1 MNGEL
6 VDLHGQ
12 PLRQSMGYSG
22 GGTGFGGQ
30 LAEWLPAPESADVA
44 LLPSIQLGNA
54 RADDLVR
61 NNGIAANAVEIHKD
75 HIVGHMFRLSYRPNW
90 RWLGMSEADSHA
102 FIEDVEAAWMEFCDP
117 VFGSM
122 DVEGRR
128 SFTEF
133 IREGVG
139 VHTFNGEIF
148 VQPVWDTEST
158 SLFRTKFK
166 TISPKRV
173 STPGYGTGDRFMRAG
188 VEINRYGKALAY
200 HVQEDDWPGY
210 GVSNWTRIAATL
222 PSGRPGMIHV
232 FQPQEDGQTRGAN
245 QFYSV
250 MERLKMLDTLQA
262 TQLQS
267 AVVRAMY
274 AATIESTLDSEKAF
288 EYIAG
293 VGDGGKN
300 PLNTIMKGYA
310 RYYATNTVK
319 LGGVRIPHLY
329 PGDSLNLQTAQNA
342 DNGFSELEKALL
354 RYIAAGLGVSY
365 EQLSRDYSQVSY
377 SSARASDWDYR
388 EGERQGAAGGAKGD
402 KKSGKVGVRY
412 FDARDGRTR
421 EVKVDVESTDKRH
434 PFTQPDQGTAKHCAE
449 SKVKRVQKVGRQM
462 TITLPCRPE
471 LLKAG
476 AEMRFVTQGF
486 GVREDHHW
494 QAESVEFSLVP
505 GQGFT
510 LNLSL
515 TTDISAKGKASGKK
529 KGVNYFG

>member
-377 SSARASDWDYR
+377 SSARASANESWRYFMGKRKFVASRLASQMFACWLEEALIRGVIRSPKSRFSFWEARSGWCRAEWIGAGRMAIDGLKEVQEAVMRIEGGLSTYEKELALMGDDYQEIFRQQLR
-388 EGERQGAAGGAKGD
+388 ESQERQAAGLPRPIWIKDTFQQQIRQTTGEKGD
-402 KKSGKVGVRY
+402 
-412 FDARDGRTR
+412 
-421 EVKVDVESTDKRH
+421 
-434 PFTQPDQGTAKHCAE
+434 
-449 SKVKRVQKVGRQM
+449 
-462 TITLPCRPE
+462 
-471 LLKAG
+471 
-476 AEMRFVTQGF
+476 
-486 GVREDHHW
+486 
-494 QAESVEFSLVP
+494 
-505 GQGFT
+505 
-510 LNLSL
+510 
-515 TTDISAKGKASGKK
+515 AS
-529 KGVNYFG
+529 

>member
-173 STPGYGTGDRFMRAG
+173 STPGYGNLTLGDLVKTVATENGLKARVAEKLAG
-188 VEINRYGKALAY
+188 ISIT
-200 HVQEDDWPGY
+200 HVDQ
-210 GVSNWTRIAATL
+210 VA
-222 PSGRPGMIHV
+222 
-232 FQPQEDGQTRGAN
+232 
-245 QFYSV
+245 
-250 MERLKMLDTLQA
+250 
-262 TQLQS
+262 
-267 AVVRAMY
+267 
-274 AATIESTLDSEKAF
+274 ESDA
-288 EYIAG
+288 
-293 VGDGGKN
+293 
-300 PLNTIMKGYA
+300 
-310 RYYATNTVK
+310 
-319 LGGVRIPHLY
+319 
-329 PGDSLNLQTAQNA
+329 SL
-342 DNGFSELEKALL
+342 
-354 RYIAAGLGVSY
+354 
-365 EQLSRDYSQVSY
+365 LSRLARTYNAVSKPAGGY
-377 SSARASDWDYR
+377 WLFLEQGAGTTVSGAPLKTVTLTPSVVSSWNYQ
-388 EGERQGAAGGAKGD
+388 EGERGSSTGE
-402 KKSGKVGVRY
+402 KKKEKITVRY
-412 FDARDGRTR
+412 FDKADGRT
-421 EVKVDVESTDKRH
+421 KTATVEHDGSSVTS
-434 PFTQPDQGTAKHCAE
+434 PYTQPEKETAEQQAK
-449 SKVKRVQKVGRQM
+449 SKKTQAQRNSRKM
-462 TITLPCRPE
+462 TLTGPCRPSYV
-471 LLKAG
+471 AMT
-476 AEMRFVTQGF
+476 AESGVVTSGF
-486 GVREDHHW
+486 GKREDRRW
-494 QAESVEFSLVP
+494 LVESLAFSLSSS
-505 GQGFT
+505 GFT
-510 LNLSL
+510 FTFNLVAEIKS
-515 TTDISAKGKASGKK
+515 KKSGDKTPPD
-529 KGVNYFG
+529 YFGTGAGHNRKHPDT

>member
-1 MNGEL
+1 
-6 VDLHGQ
+6 
-12 PLRQSMGYSG
+12 
-22 GGTGFGGQ
+22 
-30 LAEWLPAPESADVA
+30 
-44 LLPSIQLGNA
+44 
-54 RADDLVR
+54 
-61 NNGIAANAVEIHKD
+61 
-75 HIVGHMFRLSYRPNW
+75 
-90 RWLGMSEADSHA
+90 
-102 FIEDVEAAWMEFCDP
+102 
-117 VFGSM
+117 
-122 DVEGRR
+122 
-128 SFTEF
+128 
-133 IREGVG
+133 
-139 VHTFNGEIF
+139 
-148 VQPVWDTEST
+148 
-158 SLFRTKFK
+158 
-166 TISPKRV
+166 
-173 STPGYGTGDRFMRAG
+173 MRAG

-377 SSARASDWDYR
+377 SSARASANESWRYFMGKRKFVASRLASQMFACWLEEALIRGVIRPPKSRFSFWEARSGWCRAEWIGAGRMAIDGLKEVQEAVMRIEGGLSTYEKELALMGDDYQEIFRQQLR
-388 EGERQGAAGGAKGD
+388 ESQERQAAGLPRPIWIKDTFQQQIRQTTGEKGD
-402 KKSGKVGVRY
+402 
-412 FDARDGRTR
+412 
-421 EVKVDVESTDKRH
+421 
-434 PFTQPDQGTAKHCAE
+434 
-449 SKVKRVQKVGRQM
+449 
-462 TITLPCRPE
+462 
-471 LLKAG
+471 
-476 AEMRFVTQGF
+476 
-486 GVREDHHW
+486 
-494 QAESVEFSLVP
+494 
-505 GQGFT
+505 
-510 LNLSL
+510 
-515 TTDISAKGKASGKK
+515 AS
-529 KGVNYFG
+529 